1 MTNYGKELILD
12 LHNCDVRMFNR
23 KYLKQYFKALC
34 NEIDMQRCKLCW
46 WDDLHTPEAEKQT
59 LPHTKG
65 TSAVQFILTSNI
77 TIHTLELT
85 KTVYVN
91 IFSCKDFD
99 SQKAEFKFCFKM
111 GSLQILEGFSFTPGW
126 LDFVPRRK
134 IPH

>member
-23 KYLKQYFKALC
+23 KHLKQYFKALC

-46 WDDLHTPEAEKQT
+46 WDDLHTPETEKQT

-99 SQKAEFKFCFKM
+99 SQKAELLTKKYFKGDIKQ
-111 GSLQILEGFSFTPGW
+111 SLTI
-126 LDFVPRRK
+126 DR
-134 IPH
+134 I

>member
-1 MTNYGKELILD
+1 MINYGKELIID
-12 LHNCDVRMFNR
+12 LHNCDSSTFTRHKIK
-23 KYLKQYFKALC
+23 KYFVEVCKL
-34 NEIDMQRCKLCW
+34 IDMERAKLCW
-46 WDDLHTPEAEKQT
+46 WDDLRTPEEEKQN

-99 SQKAEFKFCFKM
+99 SQKAELLTK
-111 GSLQILEGFSFTPGW
+111 L
-126 LDFVPRRK
+126 
-134 IPH
+134 